1 MGGVLYSRTRFHCT
15 RAGGSVVNGGLY
27 LRGPPLDAVDDL
39 IASAGAVLPISLS
52 PVTGRGLCS
61 CFA

>member
-1 MGGVLYSRTRFHCT
+1 MSGVLYSRTRFHCT

-39 IASAGAVLPISLS
+39 MASA
-52 PVTGRGLCS
+52 
-61 CFA
+61 